1 MSGGY
6 FDENLEGLDEL
17 IARQNDESIRGLEAL
32 GNGPKFI
39 VERVV
44 RTPEQEEKYRQA
56 LERYRQE
63 MGSTRQARLRPLQD
77 DDEWP
82 IAYKEAA

>member
-1 MSGGY
+1 
-6 FDENLEGLDEL
+6 
-17 IARQNDESIRGLEAL
+17 
-32 GNGPKFI
+32 
-39 VERVV
+39 VV

>member
-1 MSGGY
+1 
-6 FDENLEGLDEL
+6 
-17 IARQNDESIRGLEAL
+17 
-32 GNGPKFI
+32 
-39 VERVV
+39 
-44 RTPEQEEKYRQA
+44 
-56 LERYRQE
+56 